1 MYWRVKS
8 LSQEGFTVYPVNPK
22 ITTYITPQKDRA
34 LLDELPVHFIGLLLL
49 HEDSLFFQ
57 HRGFNFPEIAL
68 AFKDVI
74 TGKSFRGGSSISQQL
89 VDYLFYRRIPRQFKL
104 KFNYRYKYKIIKRK
118 CFDII
123 HTVLLE
129 RQKSK
134 SEILSLYVN
143 YIRFGY
149 FGQGIYQAAA
159 HCLNKR
165 AQDLSIAE
173 SCILIA
179 LLPGKYYRNKAFKYF
194 TWQKQVFDFDLSY
207 TKITHYLRW
216 IHVVESKF
224 NKNIT
229 TSYLFKFYH
238 ENLKSFTGACPAL
251 PDSLEEEIQ
260 VQATQHVEEISKL
273 LAKIRFNRANSFHSS
288 FSGAPLLLLSLLNE
302 SITKRSFQYLPHL
315 IKNSTPEDLTLF
327 HDLIR
332 KHYAASAVYNAP
344 SFSLLPQLT
353 QLEIKRKTEIEAA
366 LLMRQILGFLEIRKY
381 ILAIDCKFILVKG
394 LDLQHR
400 LYQPNDRRPG
410 FDIDIII
417 SDKSYLSLAKIL
429 EMNGYHRIKNVED
442 KLLMPVS
449 IKSGEAISWK
459 NKGLDLTIDIHIYQD
474 IRFESLY
481 KRSNP
486 QKNITLLPSVT
497 YQSLSDEELFKYL
510 CRHGKRHGWGRL
522 TWLDDIRRIVDKIP
536 PDELKSIIST
546 QEQQEKNIDFL
557 LPLFLITRLFSVNYP
572 CLNPF
577 FHQKY
582 NQLYALHN
590 LLIPIIFSSK
600 KNNIKG
606 LTKIKVLF
614 FHELTYRGA
623 LKSVFD
629 YLCRPT
635 ANDISHIK
643 LEPKNAWLYIIYR
656 PARVFMRMFFSK

>member
-1 MYWRVKS
+1 MHCRIKS
-8 LSQEGFTVYPVNPK
+8 LSQEGFTVYPVMPK
-22 ITTYITPQKDRA
+22 ILTYITPQKDRT
-34 LLDELPVHFIGLLLL
+34 LLDELPVHFIVLLLL

-68 AFKDVI
+68 AFKDVF

-89 VDYLFYRRIPRQFKL
+89 VAYLFYRRYTRE
-104 KFNYRYKYKIIKRK
+104 YKYKYEMIKRK

-143 YIRFGY
+143 YIRFGI

-159 HCLNKR
+159 HCFNKR

-179 LLPGKYYRNKAFKYF
+179 LLPGRYCRTRVFQYF

-216 IHVVESKF
+216 ILDIESKF
-224 NKNIT
+224 NKNLT
-229 TSYLFKFYH
+229 TSNLFQFYL
-238 ENLKSFTGACPAL
+238 ENLKSFTGACPVL
-251 PDSLEEEIQ
+251 SDPLEEEIQ
-260 VQATQHVEEISKL
+260 VQATQHVEEISEL
-273 LAKIRFNRANSFHSS
+273 LTNLRYKRTQSFQSS

-302 SITKRSFQYLPHL
+302 SITKKSFQYLPQL

-332 KHYAASAVYNAP
+332 KHYAASALYNAP
-344 SFSLLPQLT
+344 SFSLLPHLT

-366 LLMRQILGFLEIRKY
+366 LLMRQILGFSDIRKH
-381 ILAIDCKFILVKG
+381 ILAIDCKFILLKG

-400 LYQPNDRRPG
+400 LYEPNDRRPG

-429 EMNGYHRIKNVED
+429 EMNEYQRIKNIED
-442 KLLMPVS
+442 KFLIPTS

-459 NKGLDLTIDIHIYQD
+459 KKSLDLTIDIHIYQD
-474 IRFESLY
+474 ARFESLY
-481 KRSNP
+481 KRSNA

-497 YQSLSDEELFKYL
+497 YQSLSDEDLFKYL
-510 CRHGKRHGWGRL
+510 CRHGKKHGWGRL
-522 TWLDDIRRIVDKIP
+522 TWLDDIRRVVAKIT
-536 PDELKSIIST
+536 PDELKSIILT
-546 QEQQEKNIDFL
+546 QEQQEKNIDLL
-557 LPLFLITRLFSVNYP
+557 LPLFLITRLFSVNYS
-572 CLNPF
+572 CLNPI
-577 FHQKY
+577 FHKKY
-582 NQLYALHN
+582 DQLYALHN
-590 LLIPIIFSSK
+590 LLIPIIFSPK
-600 KNNIKG
+600 KSNIKG
-606 LTKIKVLF
+606 LIKIKVLF
-614 FHELTYRGA
+614 FHELTYTGA

-629 YLCRPT
+629 YLCCPT
-635 ANDISHIK
+635 ANDIYHIK
-643 LEPKNAWLYIIYR
+643 LEPKNTWLYMFYR
-656 PARVFMRMFFSK
+656 PARVLIRMLFSK